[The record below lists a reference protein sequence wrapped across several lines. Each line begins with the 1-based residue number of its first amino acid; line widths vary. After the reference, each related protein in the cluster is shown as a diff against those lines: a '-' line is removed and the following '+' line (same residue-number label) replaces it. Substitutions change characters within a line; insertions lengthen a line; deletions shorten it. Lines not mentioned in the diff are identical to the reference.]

1 MSYTHLQVRS
11 GYSFFKSTMTIE
23 KLVKRANELD
33 FQSIALT
40 DEAVL
45 YGAVSFYEAC
55 KKYDMKPIL
64 GLIVPFTFDE
74 HTTIPCVLLAKNN
87 AGYREL
93 IDIST
98 AIQFNQ
104 EWQTSFTTSNL
115 ICIVSSKEMNL
126 AQLLMDDN
134 ITQLNQMIEKIAS
147 HVSKEDF
154 YIGIEINVK
163 RNEAFSMEA
172 LKELA
177 SSSTWKF
184 TALQD
189 VRYLYANDVYSYD
202 CMTAMGQNIKWQ
214 ANTQVQQTM
223 HHHLSSTQKMENW
236 FSAWPELLYETNTI
250 ANKCN
255 VVLSLHE
262 QKLPKYPV
270 PAEETAESYLR
281 RLSEQQLNEKYQEAN
296 LQQAKTR
303 LAYELQV
310 IAQLEFSDYF
320 LIVSDF
326 VQFAKTKGIMVGP
339 GRGSAAGSIVAYLL
353 SITDVDPLKND
364 LLFER
369 FLNP

>member
-64 GLIVPFTFDE
+64 CLIVPFTFDE

-134 ITQLNQMIEKIAS
+134 ITQLKQMIEKIAS
-147 HVSKEDF
+147 HVSKEDS

-163 RNEAFSMEA
+163 RNEAFSMEE
-172 LKELA
+172 LKECA
-177 SSSTWKF
+177 NSYTWKF
-184 TALQD
+184 PALQD
-189 VRYLYANDVYSYD
+189 VRY
-202 CMTAMGQNIKWQ
+202 
-214 ANTQVQQTM
+214 
-223 HHHLSSTQKMENW
+223 
-236 FSAWPELLYETNTI
+236 LYETNTI

-364 LLFER
+364 LLFE
-369 FLNP
+369 